1 MYAYLDRPVSALD
14 EGGRVL
20 TWGMRRWVR
29 ALEDRQCPVAALGAA
44 FARRE
49 LMPALAPFH
58 RVMSVLSYHA
68 RQPLSFAPLCCPN
81 VSEGEA
87 LLLAVIASAR
97 THPPRVLDDTLNLL
111 VDEERHSCL
120 REAMQQ
126 LAEAL
131 ATKAMIPA
139 QPGRP
144 PRLPDP
150 R

>member
-29 ALEDRQCPVAALGAA
+29 ALEDRQCPVAALGSA

-68 RQPLSFAPLCCPN
+68 RQPLSFAPLCCPH
-81 VSEGEA
+81 VAEGEA
-87 LLLAVIASAR
+87 LLLAVIGSCR
-97 THPPRVLDDTLNLL
+97 TRSPRMLEDTLNLL
-111 VDEERHSCL
+111 VEDAHHDTL
-120 REAMQQ
+120 HQAMHQ

-131 ATKAMIPA
+131 ARKAMLPA
-139 QPGRP
+139 QPARP